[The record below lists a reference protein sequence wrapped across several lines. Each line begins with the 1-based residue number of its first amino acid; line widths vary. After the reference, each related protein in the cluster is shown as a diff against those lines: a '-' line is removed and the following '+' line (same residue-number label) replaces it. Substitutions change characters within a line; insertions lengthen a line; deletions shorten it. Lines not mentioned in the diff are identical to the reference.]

1 MGDNFFGAVK
11 NIVIGILCVVGIIS
25 LCQKDMR
32 DKLMDTAKEKIVAVE
47 EKIDNVTE
55 LPGELLQKIDLP
67 DLNLSLPFLP
77 SLPSLA
83 VSQDPS
89 RPAYGLGSCD
99 TLSGR
104 VCVVAFFLDD
114 SEARWTEEE
123 MESVK
128 ASFLK
133 PGIEYVMN
141 HASLYN
147 QDLTLSLL
155 TYPASFDGFFSA
167 RYQLDASGDPVPS
180 GSLGEAEA
188 AVLQTIARNLGYK
201 TAEKMHKA
209 FQDLHGDK
217 QIAYIVLPKKPGYN
231 YSAVAR
237 DPDYN
242 DLTEYMVLYPQD
254 VYGDP
259 QVPNE
264 LVYHLLSLF
273 GAGFSNESV
282 NDREPTYSVA
292 ARLYPYSAM
301 FGGKNAEHRFLDPY
315 TAYAV
320 GWIDTLPR
328 ENAEKDRNL
337 TETVVSESY
346 RNDYNKGTCRTLT
359 GEIAVVT
366 IFVDDNESSW
376 SREQAETF
384 QHEFVTTGLDFLT
397 KQAAKWGHTLTFQP
411 GMYFTQPEQGI
422 SVRYPDIMET
432 SASSF
437 QADVADYAAMSL
449 GFPSKTELYHYVR
462 ESAGTEQVI
471 ILFAL
476 NKTGRSFAVSDHD
489 TNANDTLEYC
499 VVFRKN
505 WDTGKKEAAAI
516 VPHEILHLFG
526 AEDLYKEPTDGS
538 RAGKAKI
545 AKKHFPKDVMFQNNI
560 KISSNNVDAF
570 TAYAVGWSNTL
581 PEVCLSKKWL
591 S

>member
-1 MGDNFFGAVK
+1 MGDNFFGALK
-11 NIVIGILCVVGIIS
+11 NIVIGILCAIGIIS
-25 LCQKDMR
+25 LCQEDIR
-32 DKLMDTAKEKIVAVE
+32 DKLKDTAKEKIVAVE
-47 EKIDNVTE
+47 GKIDKAKE
-55 LPGELLQKIDLP
+55 LPGEILQKIDLP
-67 DLNLSLPFLP
+67 DLNLSLPSLP
-77 SLPSLA
+77 SLPSLTL
-83 VSQDPS
+83 SQDSS

-99 TLSGR
+99 TLSGK

-114 SEARWTEEE
+114 SEAQWTTEE

-128 ASFLK
+128 TSFLK
-133 PGIEYVMN
+133 PGMEYVMN
-141 HASLYN
+141 HASMYN

-155 TYPASFDGFFSA
+155 TCSAAFDGFFSA
-167 RYQLDASGDPVPS
+167 RYQLDASGKPVPS

-188 AVLQTIARNLGYK
+188 AVLQTIARDLGYK
-201 TAEKMHKA
+201 TPEKMHKA
-209 FQDLHGDK
+209 FQELHGDD
-217 QIAYIVLPKKPGYN
+217 QIAYVVLPKKPGYN
-231 YSAVAR
+231 YSTVAR

-242 DLTEYMVLYPQD
+242 DLIEYMVLYPQD
-254 VYGDP
+254 AHGNP

-264 LVYHLLSLF
+264 LVFHLLSLF

-282 NDREPTYSVA
+282 DDREPTYSVA
-292 ARLYPYSAM
+292 ARLYPNSVM
-301 FGGKNAEHRFLDPY
+301 FGGKYSDYRFLDPY
-315 TAYAV
+315 TAYTV

-337 TETVVSESY
+337 TETVVSDPY
-346 RNDYNKGTCRTLT
+346 RSSYNKGTCRTLS

-366 IFVDDNESSW
+366 VYVDDAESSW

-397 KQAAKWGHTLTFQP
+397 KQADKWGHTLTFQP
-411 GMYFTQPEQGI
+411 GMYLTQPEQGI
-422 SVRYPDIMET
+422 SVRYPGIMES

-437 QADVADYAAMSL
+437 QTDVADYAAMSL
-449 GFPSKTELYHYVR
+449 GFLSKTELYHYVR
-462 ESAGTEQVI
+462 ESAGTDQLI

-476 NKTGRSFAVSDHD
+476 NKTGRSFAVSDYD
-489 TNANDTLEYC
+489 TNANDTIEYC

-505 WDTGKKEAAAI
+505 WDTGKKDVPALI
-516 VPHEILHLFG
+516 PHEILHLFG

-545 AKKHFPKDVMFQNNI
+545 AKKHFPKDVMFQNNA
-560 KISSNNVDAF
+560 KISSNKVDDF

-581 PEVCLSKKWL
+581 PEVCLSEKWL